1 MTRTDERAVL
11 FFLEKG
17 GRNKM
22 KVRYFPSRSYRL
34 VPIQKDQADEKE
46 RKLLISE
53 LVKMNEGFLEKG
65 AGKKAGQEYRDVPHF
80 SLKLLKKDG
89 KIHTFVNIPKDKEQM
104 IEKKIHLA
112 LYEDIGDY
120 RLVEEPFSI
129 PEKNLYAFAIQ
140 GSHHLAI
147 NLDQQ
152 NRMKE
157 IFRLVDTMMLSMTVK
172 EVEDHKAKRKELT
185 KAMLGLDNWKK
196 KAWHYTKAGT
206 RFAAKELVDFLEEQT
221 KEKLEGYMENLQ
233 RKFKKEETQ
242 PFTQRKLSS
251 EKNRF
256 MIVEILFFLWTN
268 EVKAKKFQESLQKI
282 LSEIQGENH
291 LEVISVNPDLQKVA
305 KGRIHY
311 QDIPTLCLYQMEL
324 DKFMFLPS
332 ASDEAFYSEIPE
344 KTQIPEF
351 ALRYETGAVALGRKL
366 TTNETIALPR
376 TTSETDMDDRGVPT
390 IISGKKGSGKTQ
402 LLINQ
407 VADTFCL
414 NAKSLAEWRKKAR
427 SVVVIDV
434 ADGEMNREIYELIP
448 KELKHRVVVLNHA
461 DTDHPL
467 PINNRDVLQI
477 NHTDGFEEEIA
488 STETEILMD
497 SLKDKNPTV
506 AVERYFKTALQA
518 SYLVGKG
525 NLIDAMQILESA
537 EYRSEIIQ
545 KVQDR
550 NDNVFLPDEL
560 RKMNGAF
567 EDTKT
572 LETIDNRISRVKS
585 IQPWIDCLG
594 QAPTKGLDF
603 WKWING
609 DENGAYLV
617 LIYIPKRINKSFRK
631 FLFAHYLTKLWYM
644 TEARE
649 ILNKED
655 RKEFLVIID
664 ELHQIFGHRAVP
676 TILEQVYKEARK
688 YRARFIFTIHGWSS
702 IKDKET
708 KDIIKDGSGNYIML
722 KGGNDMFSSLKEEFE
737 PYTIQDFSNL
747 MRLDYTG
754 IFKVDI
760 KKKTHVFQAKL
771 MEPASV
777 RFKKHRHLTLE
788 EFRSLKNEYGRPKD
802 QVRAKMKKG
811 GEIKCQQ
818 VQPKEKT
825 LEEEL
830 AELV

>member
-1 MTRTDERAVL
+1 
-11 FFLEKG
+11 
-17 GRNKM
+17 M

-104 IEKKIHLA
+104 IEKKIRLA

-525 NLIDAMQILESA
+525 NLIDAMQILENA

-617 LIYIPKRINKSFRK
+617 LIYIPKRINKAFRK

-649 ILNKED
+649 IINKED

>member
-1 MTRTDERAVL
+1 
-11 FFLEKG
+11 
-17 GRNKM
+17 M

-104 IEKKIHLA
+104 IEKKIRLA

-525 NLIDAMQILESA
+525 NLIDAMQILENA

-617 LIYIPKRINKSFRK
+617 LIYIPKRINKAFRK

-649 ILNKED
+649 IINKED

-818 VQPKEKT
+818 VQPQGKT

>member
-1 MTRTDERAVL
+1 
-11 FFLEKG
+11 
-17 GRNKM
+17 M
-22 KVRYFPSRSYRL
+22 KIRYFPSTLYK
-34 VPIQKDQADEKE
+34 VIPIQSDDGKHEENDK
-46 RKLLISE
+46 KLIINQLSR
-53 LVKMNEGFLEKG
+53 MNEDFIRKG
-65 AGKKAGQEYRDVPHF
+65 AGRKVGQEYRDVPHF
-80 SLKLLKKDG
+80 SLKLLKKNG
-89 KIHTFVNIPKDKEQM
+89 KIHAFMNIPKDTNQSLKT
-104 IEKKIHLA
+104 KITKT
-112 LYEDIGDY
+112 LYLDIGDY
-120 RLVEEPFSI
+120 RIQEDHLDLNH
-129 PEKNLYAFAIQ
+129 KNMHVFAVK
-140 GSHHLAI
+140 GEHHLAI
-147 NLDQQ
+147 DLEQP
-152 NRMKE
+152 NRIKDVFKLANE
-157 IFRLVDTMMLSMTVK
+157 MMISVTVK
-172 EVEDHKAKRKELT
+172 ETENHEEKRKKL
-185 KAMLGLDNWKK
+185 KNAMLGLTDWKK
-196 KAWHYTKAGT
+196 KTWHYAKVGT
-206 RFAAKELVDFLEEQT
+206 RLVAEELIDFFEEET
-221 KEKLEGYMENLQ
+221 KEKLKKHMKNFQ
-233 RKFKKEETQ
+233 RKTEEEDAT
-242 PFTQRKLSS
+242 PFTKRKLTS

-256 MIVEILFFLWTN
+256 MCVEILVFVWTDQA
-268 EVKAKKFQESLQKI
+268 KAQKFQEALQSVMNE
-282 LSEIQGENH
+282 LQGENH
-291 LEVISVNPDLQKVA
+291 LEVISVKPDLQKVA

-324 DKFMFLPS
+324 DKFMLLPS

-525 NLIDAMQILESA
+525 NLIDAMQILENA

-617 LIYIPKRINKSFRK
+617 LIYIPKRINKAFRK

-649 ILNKED
+649 IINKED

>member
-1 MTRTDERAVL
+1 
-11 FFLEKG
+11 
-17 GRNKM
+17 M

-89 KIHTFVNIPKDKEQM
+89 KIHTFVNIPKDKEQV
-104 IEKKIHLA
+104 IEKKIRLA

-147 NLDQQ
+147 NLNQQ

-525 NLIDAMQILESA
+525 NLIDAMQILENA

-617 LIYIPKRINKSFRK
+617 LIYIPKRINKAFRK

-649 ILNKED
+649 IINKED